1 MLQTLIQA
9 ICGGYDRGRADIMT
23 LYVNLAAL
31 VTYLYYD
38 MHMTRALEVHL
49 ILWLPE
55 TLELDLTVQTLT
67 LHRLCTPLCYSL
79 QDELTEGILLR
90 SIIIIIYLYGLRS
103 SWFN

>member
-1 MLQTLIQA
+1 
-9 ICGGYDRGRADIMT
+9 MT
-23 LYVNLAAL
+23 LYVNLAA
-31 VTYLYYD
+31 TYLYYD
-38 MHMTRALEVHL
+38 YMHMTRALEVHL

-90 SIIIIIYLYGLRS
+90 SIIIIICTV
-103 SWFN
+103 

>member
-1 MLQTLIQA
+1 MEDTIEAELTLIK
-9 ICGGYDRGRADIMT
+9 T
-23 LYVNLAAL
+23 LYVNQLH
-31 VTYLYYD
+31 TCIMIIC

-67 LHRLCTPLCYSL
+67 LHRPCTPLCYSL

-90 SIIIIIYLYGLRS
+90 SIIIIICIRS
-103 SWFN
+103 EIQLV